1 MVSVTVR
8 EENELS
14 AVAEGVLE
22 YLKAHPEKHIITLKG
37 DLGAGKTAF
46 TKALARVLGVKEDV
60 TSPTFV
66 IMKTYPLTAHTTFN
80 ALTHIDA
87 YRIDDEKE
95 LVILGFSSLVDD
107 PKTLMVV
114 EWPERILGLIPEH
127 ALAISIMITEGSNR
141 LITYGD

>member
-1 MVSVTVR
+1 MVSVTVHS
-8 EENELS
+8 EEELS

-22 YLKAHPEKHIITLKG
+22 YLKAHEDKHIITLKG

-66 IMKTYPLTAHTTFN
+66 IMKTYPLRAHSTFR

-87 YRIDDEKE
+87 YRIDDEEE
-95 LVILGFSSLVDD
+95 LTILGFRDLVDD
-107 PKTLMVV
+107 PQTLMVI
-114 EWPERILGLIPEH
+114 EWPERVLGLIPEH
-127 ALAISIMITEGSNR
+127 ALAISIMITEGNNR